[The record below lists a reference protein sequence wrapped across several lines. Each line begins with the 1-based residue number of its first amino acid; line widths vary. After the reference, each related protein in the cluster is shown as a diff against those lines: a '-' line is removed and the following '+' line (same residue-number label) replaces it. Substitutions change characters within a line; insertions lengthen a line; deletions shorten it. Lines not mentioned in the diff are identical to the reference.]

1 MAGRQGKQER
11 ATRAA
16 VKALGELDPVR
27 AALATLAIGLAER
40 FDAGESGAPIS
51 RELRATLATLGAPA
65 DDPDRELADM
75 LDGAALGD

>member
-1 MAGRQGKQER
+1 MSRMGKQER

-51 RELRATLATLGAPA
+51 RELRATLTALGGAV
-65 DDPDRELADM
+65 DDPDRELAEL
-75 LDGAALGD
+75 LDGAPLGD